1 MTPDDVF
8 AAIADPRRR
17 EILDLLAGGEVA
29 SGVLADRLPITPGA
43 VSQHLKILREA
54 GLVAVRKE
62 GRRRLYRSSSSRVSS
77 QLTSMSTSSQR
88 TTEKMSSFSKF
99 HRLPRTVFHR
109 HETTPVHQ
117 TRADASTFES
127 PPSLRFPSL

>member
-54 GLVAVRKE
+54 GLV
-62 GRRRLYRSSSSRVSS
+62 GRHRGC
-77 QLTSMSTSSQR
+77 QINKAIADPTS
-88 TTEKMSSFSKF
+88 
-99 HRLPRTVFHR
+99 
-109 HETTPVHQ
+109 
-117 TRADASTFES
+117 
-127 PPSLRFPSL
+127 

>member
-62 GRRRLYRSSSSRVSS
+62 GRRRLYRSTPSPLDHVHDWLAHHRAHWHDRLDV
-77 QLTSMSTSSQR
+77 LEELVAQR
-88 TTEKMSSFSKF
+88 AGADPAATEGE
-99 HRLPRTVFHR
+99 P
-109 HETTPVHQ
+109 
-117 TRADASTFES
+117 
-127 PPSLRFPSL
+127 